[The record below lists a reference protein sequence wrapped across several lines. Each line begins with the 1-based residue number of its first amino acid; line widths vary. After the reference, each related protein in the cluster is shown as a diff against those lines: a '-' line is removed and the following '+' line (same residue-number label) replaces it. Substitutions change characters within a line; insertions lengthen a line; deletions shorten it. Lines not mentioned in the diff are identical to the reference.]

1 MTAQEFA
8 AEVDRQIVEYG
19 CVSDEA
25 IEKVSDDLRYNHGM
39 TVEEVDVLAWNHFNY
54 RQVAS

>member
-25 IEKVSDDLRYNHGM
+25 IENVSDDLRYNHGM